1 MFLQNNTTT
10 THKMSHKHFHSVLAQ
25 RFASVFILLYFT
37 YNEQSTNKIFKANA
51 LKRYLQIYLI
61 KCKKIVQIA

>member
-37 YNEQSTNKIFKANA
+37 YNEQSTNKIFKANV
-51 LKRYLQIYLI
+51 LKRYL
-61 KCKKIVQIA
+61 

>member
-10 THKMSHKHFHSVLAQ
+10 TLKMSHKHFYSVLAQ

-51 LKRYLQIYLI
+51 
-61 KCKKIVQIA
+61 